1 MRLEARCHL
10 KLGDKEFTIEGS
22 HIDTRSDLYERK
34 NMRDSY
40 GAGFRIVTASGV
52 VLRADLAHGKE
63 GISSAIF
70 IGYPWEL

>member
-1 MRLEARCHL
+1 MKSVRTSIQLALFYET
-10 KLGDKEFTIEGS
+10 GVTS
-22 HIDTRSDLYERK
+22 DTRSDLYERK

-52 VLRADLAHGKE
+52 VLRADLAYGKE
-63 GISSAIF
+63 GVNTAIF